1 MIENIYRNIFG
12 WARVRA
18 ASPAPQSGLRPAR
31 SLIKFV
37 NFISGALSKIW
48 RYASF

>member
-18 ASPAPQSGLRPAR
+18 ASPAPRGVPAP
-31 SLIKFV
+31 IKNRRF
-37 NFISGALSKIW
+37 FIGAP
-48 RYASF
+48 RYASFLK